1 MVTCMMIMINLNNY
15 IQHFQKISTYIKGY
29 DGQTKLMYFLIKDDD
44 LLEKYNT
51 IWNNFSADVI
61 QLPLNIIKPGGLP
74 AVQNLQNLIR

>member
-1 MVTCMMIMINLNNY
+1 
-15 IQHFQKISTYIKGY
+15 
-29 DGQTKLMYFLIKDDD
+29 MYFLIKDDD